1 MNERIRELANQADI
15 PIIDSKWDYNDR
27 EILVKDS
34 GEWRKALPQ
43 EIIHTM
49 LESEKGLE
57 KFAELIVREC
67 AGVGYDASYYE
78 CALNVSNKILEH
90 FGVKE

>member
-1 MNERIRELANQADI
+1 MNKRIEELADQAGFCGTGD
-15 PIIDSKWDYNDR
+15 
-27 EILVKDS
+27 
-34 GEWRKALPQ
+34 ALN
-43 EIIHTM
+43 
-49 LESEKGLE
+49 

-67 AGVGYDASYYE
+67 AGVGYDASYFE